1 MSYRE
6 EVREITTIISDRIF
20 NEIKDQVRA
29 TVFVQYLDDNT
40 MKITLTKDELDVSWE
55 VSDILTKA
63 VVGFDW
69 SRLAAR
75 VVRDWRRTIERYFF
89 KPVGG
94 HGEDEEL
101 LEFVRNNP

>member
-6 EVREITTIISDRIF
+6 EVREITGIISDRIF

-69 SRLAAR
+69 SHLVAR
-75 VVRDWRRTIERYFF
+75 VVRDWRKTIERHFF
-89 KPVGG
+89 KPIGD